1 MASTSPKNQPPRLIT
16 FKQLI
21 KTHHGRAYFLGGSCL
36 AMLTLST
43 VGLATLVNPRVPIPV
58 VDGLLG
64 QLPAQTA
71 ARVLQETESSAS
83 QTVSGAGAPSATT
96 TPPPAETNTNAQTN
110 APRGEPSTLPLWIY
124 GVIVLGSLVGPSLFT
139 YGLYRLYQQSRRRP
153 QIPRQPA
160 QEVGRSPLP
169 MSPPQDS

>member
-36 AMLTLST
+36 AMLTLSS
-43 VGLATLVNPRVPIPV
+43 VGFATLVNPRVPIPV

-71 ARVLQETESSAS
+71 ARVLQETESPAS
-83 QTVSGAGAPSATT
+83 QTVNNADTSPATT
-96 TPPPAETNTNAQTN
+96 TPTPTETN
-110 APRGEPSTLPLWIY
+110 APGGEPSTLPPWIY
-124 GVIVLGSLVGPSLFT
+124 GVIVVCALVGPSLFT
-139 YGLYRLYQQSRRRP
+139 YALYRLYQQSRRRP
-153 QIPRQPA
+153 QIRRQSAP
-160 QEVGRSPLP
+160 EVGRSPLP
-169 MSPPQDS
+169 ISPPQDG